1 MVVEEGLVRR
11 MTAEAIGTFILVLVG
26 TSALMLTDN
35 FVLAFGFALIVVVYA
50 IGHISGAHVNPAVT
64 LGLAI
69 SGRFPMSQVSYYW
82 AGQVI
87 GALVASLLLR
97 LLYGNL
103 ENLGTTQVGEGF
115 STIDAFV
122 IELVLTAIL
131 VFVVHAVATDERSPA
146 ATTGLA
152 IGGTLLA
159 IQIAAGSVSGGSVN
173 PARSL
178 APAIVSGTLGDLWI
192 YLIAP
197 FIGAIIGAIA
207 YDFIGGADAT
217 QIPAQVGNTT
227 DTQRGRRGRGRGG
240 RGGRGGHSDQ
250 WQRPEGQ
257 RSQGRPAR
265 AERERQ
271 KREDRLDRPREPWQH
286 PDEDQDEHDDQ
297 GIERESEQRLDDR
310 SGQRGRQRRVREP
323 WEAREQ
329 RAPRADQD
337 EFVAEEPSEFAQEDA
352 PPPRRP
358 QQRTEQRPERRPGGE
373 QRTVQRPEQ
382 RSGQRRRRLPVED
395 TEEEV

>member
-240 RGGRGGHSDQ
+240 RGGHSDQ

>member
-35 FVLAFGFALIVVVYA
+35 FVLAFGFALIVIVYA

-82 AGQVI
+82 AAQVL

-103 ENLGTTQVGEGF
+103 ENLGTTQVGDGF

-240 RGGRGGHSDQ
+240 RGGHSDQ

-257 RSQGRPAR
+257 RAQNRPAR

-358 QQRTEQRPERRPGGE
+358 QQRTERRPGGE

-395 TEEEV
+395 TEDEV